1 MTFWEHLDELRDSL
15 IRMVVAVVVC
25 AIVAF
30 FFKEELFGIILAPQ
44 DNGFITYRLLEDISQ
59 AILSSP
65 LAAMDRLNVQLI
77 NTGLAHQ
84 FLLHVKASLYAGVL
98 VTSPYLIYQ
107 LFHFV
112 SPALY
117 EHERHQAIRLVGFG
131 YLLFLMGVLLS
142 YFLIFPLVFRF
153 LGTYQVSQA
162 VANTITIESYMSSLM
177 SITLAMG
184 ILFEIPAIC
193 WILGRMGIINGEL
206 MSRYRRHVIVALLIV
221 AAIITPTSDVFTLSI
236 VAFPMWMLYEAGILI
251 VKRTSRQTSSK
262 K

>member
-30 FFKEELFGIILAPQ
+30 CFKEELFGIILAPQ
-44 DNGFITYRLLEDISQ
+44 DGGFITYRLLEDVSQ

-65 LAAMDRLNVQLI
+65 LTVDRMGVQLI

-117 EHERHQAIRLVGFG
+117 EHERRQAIRLVGCG
-131 YLLFLMGVLLS
+131 YILFMMGVLLS

-153 LGTYQVSQA
+153 LGTYQVSMA

-184 ILFEIPAIC
+184 IIFEIPAIC
-193 WILGRMGIINGEL
+193 WILGRMGIIDGEL
-206 MSRYRRHVIVALLIV
+206 MSRYRRHVIVALLVV

-236 VAFPMWMLYEAGILI
+236 VALPMWVLYEAGILI
-251 VKRTSRQTSSK
+251 VKKTCRHAPEAQ
-262 K
+262 